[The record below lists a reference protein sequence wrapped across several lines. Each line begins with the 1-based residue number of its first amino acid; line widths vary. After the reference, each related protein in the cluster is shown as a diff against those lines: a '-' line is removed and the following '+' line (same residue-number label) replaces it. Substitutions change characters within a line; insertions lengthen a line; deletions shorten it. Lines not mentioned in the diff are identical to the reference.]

1 MRMDKNTMVYL
12 NNEYYSAL
20 KMANYSYT
28 QHENNLKTNPPNS
41 KKLYRVKEVY
51 KRIKSLCFHLYK
63 ILEQSQSILNI

>member
-28 QHENNLKTNPPNS
+28 QHENNLKTNPQTLKN
-41 KKLYRVKEVY
+41 YTE
-51 KRIKSLCFHLYK
+51 
-63 ILEQSQSILNI
+63 